1 MKSACFVTFVTVFFA
16 ILGSKSND
24 FELNSIHFDF
34 QWIPREQKGVL
45 KSACLFTFVVLFSG
59 SSRSK
64 SNDFE
69 LNSMHF
75 DFQWIPIEKCV
86 Y

>member
-1 MKSACFVTFVTVFFA
+1 
-16 ILGSKSND
+16 
-24 FELNSIHFDF
+24 
-34 QWIPREQKGVL
+34 
-45 KSACLFTFVVLFSG
+45 VLFSG